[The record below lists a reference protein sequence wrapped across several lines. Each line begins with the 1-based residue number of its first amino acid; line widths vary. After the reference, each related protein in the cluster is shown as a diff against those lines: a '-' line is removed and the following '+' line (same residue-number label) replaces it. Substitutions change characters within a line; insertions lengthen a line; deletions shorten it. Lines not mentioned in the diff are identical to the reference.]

1 MGLKLMTPSSRVPR
15 STGWKRNRAA
25 PQARRPPSW
34 TRGRGPSPHWRHRE
48 AAGSIPSSCS
58 FPPSHPLLR
67 RTWSGGHVR
76 GPADSETSP
85 GERPPRLP
93 AAPRGQAGDAESPP
107 NPPGGGGG
115 GGPRTPRPR
124 AALRSPNPARAP
136 DPTHHGS
143 GAGPAAASGR
153 GGGFR
158 SAAAT
163 AARQSTE
170 KPSGSGRRRRRARQS
185 IPELSIDA
193 QRFPRPQKLWGPW
206 EVGGASEEGGV
217 EVGGKSAAGA
227 AATNHP
233 SWMLRDHYLGPCS
246 PARSSAA
253 RPIHLKWLETTPAI
267 PVPVSST
274 FVMPSQALNRVQ
286 HSYWTIIYVGQLCTL
301 QNAYHMKIKPEEIF
315 LSPHTTWQQSAALPV
330 PFAPPGQVSV
340 TACAQ
345 DWSSGQSQRTRGES
359 LF

>member
-1 MGLKLMTPSSRVPR
+1 MEVHCVTEENWRHYGRVIKETIKYIIIIINRKLQVFTNNSNGNILSGGKRNRSDTRTLLQFLPTLLLSISSTLEEMLDTGLLSVTVKPGR
-15 STGWKRNRAA
+15 KRNRAA
-25 PQARRPPSW
+25 PQVRRPPSW
-34 TRGRGPSPHWRHRE
+34 T
-48 AAGSIPSSCS
+48 
-58 FPPSHPLLR
+58 
-67 RTWSGGHVR
+67 
-76 GPADSETSP
+76 
-85 GERPPRLP
+85 
-93 AAPRGQAGDAESPP
+93 
-107 NPPGGGGG
+107 
-115 GGPRTPRPR
+115 PRPG
-124 AALRSPNPARAP
+124 AEPALAVQGSRRVDPYPSPARAP
-136 DPTHHGS
+136 NPTHHGS

-163 AARQSTE
+163 TARQSTE

-185 IPELSIDA
+185 IPEISIDA
-193 QRFPRPQKLWGPW
+193 QRFPRPQKSPGAPGKWAGPRKK
-206 EVGGASEEGGV
+206 EELRLARNLRRLV
-217 EVGGKSAAGA
+217 AAGA

-233 SWMLRDHYLGPCS
+233 SWI
-246 PARSSAA
+246 PASSSAA
-253 RPIHLKWLETTPAI
+253 RQIHQKWLETTPAI
-267 PVPVSST
+267 PVPVNST

-286 HSYWTIIYVGQLCTL
+286 HSYWTIIYVRQLCTL